1 MPKDIPRF
9 EDDPEDD
16 SPRPAPRRG
25 DEDGVPASFEFMEMI
40 RQVARKP
47 GDEEAPSVPTRPF
60 PPAPS
65 APPREP
71 EAPRPMPVTPPVSA
85 PPGETTKPP
94 LEPFKIPPPPIPAPD
109 ADPSTLPGFLFQRP
123 GPAVADEDDIDLDDF
138 LEDEDEDAYS
148 DDGLIDEI
156 SAGIDADRA
165 AQRARVKEQKRRR
178 RRQRAG
184 NTIGTAAGIVR
195 TMLIT
200 VVAAILTATI
210 FTWFTPSEFI
220 DPDLRQ
226 SLSAAIATDSAAFV
240 PTSQPTPNWA
250 RRIGIVSGHRGPQ
263 NDPGAVCPD
272 GLTEAEINFNVA
284 TMVVAALQGRGYTVD
299 LLDEFDPRLDDYQA
313 TALLSIHAN
322 TCQDY
327 GERVSGFLIS
337 TAAARA
343 GAMGNDDVLVN
354 CVAQHYAV
362 ASGLERRMGL
372 TVDMTDYHTFREIH
386 RATPAAIL
394 ELGFMLADRDIMVNR
409 PDVLA
414 TGITDGILCFLEPS
428 AAPPPADAG
437 LPAGSSS

>member
-1 MPKDIPRF
+1 MPRDIPRF

-16 SPRPAPRRG
+16 RPRPAPRR
-25 DEDGVPASFEFMEMI
+25 DDDAVPASFEFMEMI
-40 RQVARKP
+40 RQVAKKP
-47 GDEEAPSVPTRPF
+47 SDEPESSAPAGPF
-60 PPAPS
+60 PPAS
-65 APPREP
+65 AAPVAEPPAKTDAFWP
-71 EAPRPMPVTPPVSA
+71 QA
-85 PPGETTKPP
+85 
-94 LEPFKIPPPPIPAPD
+94 EPFRIPPPPIPAPD
-109 ADPSTLPGFLFQRP
+109 ADPSTLPGFLFERP
-123 GPAVADEDDIDLDDF
+123 AEAPPADEQDDIDDLDDWIDEDDEDD
-138 LEDEDEDAYS
+138 D
-148 DDGLIDEI
+148 LIDEI
-156 SAGIDADRA
+156 SAGIDAERA

-184 NTIGTAAGIVR
+184 STIGAAAGIIR
-195 TMLIT
+195 TLIIT
-200 VVAAILTATI
+200 VVAAALTATI

-220 DPDLRQ
+220 DADLRQ
-226 SLSAAIATDSAAFV
+226 SLSAAIATDSAVFA
-240 PTSQPTPNWA
+240 PTAQPTPNWA

-299 LLDEFDPRLDDYQA
+299 LLDEFDPRLDNYQA

-386 RATPAAIL
+386 RATPAAII

-409 PDVLA
+409 ADVLA
-414 TGITDGILCFLEPS
+414 NGITNGILCFLEPGV
-428 AAPPPADAG
+428 APPPVDGAG
-437 LPAGSSS
+437 QPG